1 MVDAFLVRIVGH
13 RLTEHSC
20 FKWLMEKMTNLFKKA
35 KARRQIAIGIRDIKT
50 QVLDVATR
58 RDRYRV
64 DSVGANLPAPTST
77 VDPRLLSLYKDKK
90 EIVGIQEPVDNIIK
104 RLSDRDGKVSRC
116 QLKILSIFGPG
127 GLGKTTLA
135 KAVYDRL
142 QQQFVLRCFVSVGR
156 NPDVKKVLKDIL
168 LQLDKEKYV
177 NNSYIATLDERQL
190 IDEVRGLL
198 ESMRYLVVID
208 DIWDVASWEI
218 TRCAL
223 VDSNHGSKIITTT
236 RIFEVATKASDI
248 HKLEPLSHDNS
259 KELFYRRLLGGN
271 EKCPDDKL
279 PEVSEKLLHKCGGV
293 PLAIITIASLL
304 ATKPR
309 HDWPKVYNSIGFG
322 SGENEDVRNTRKI
335 LMFSYYDLPSYLK
348 TCLLHLCTFPED
360 HLIKK
365 RNLIWKWVAEG
376 FVGEESGIGLF
387 EIGERYFNELINR
400 SMIQPVQKPKL
411 GIINGCRVH
420 DMVLDMICSISKEEN
435 FVSMQDSHEQHTTS
449 QSKARRLAIQK
460 RYVQQHD
467 PLNSIHMP
475 QIRSFNAISCHF
487 SSMMP
492 PLSNFKGLRVL
503 AMENCTFMGQGSW
516 HLENLG
522 RLLQLRFLGL
532 RGTPIRE
539 LPEEIGNLMFLQ
551 ILDLKYTGITKLPQS
566 VDLLRQLKC
575 LYTVFGVSDCIG
587 NLTSLQE
594 LQYCYIIDKPSPN
607 FLKELGKMTQ
617 LRVLKIQVA
626 LSYMMTDELKFLNR
640 MLKRSNLQNIVFVE
654 PDWEGFIP
662 PRKLI
667 ELTLAIGSYRLPA
680 WINSSLIPNLR
691 RLDLGV
697 KTLESQHLQILGMF
711 LELIT
716 LRLWS
721 SNTFCFEVMGNGT
734 FPKLMYFCPR
744 TNVILR
750 FLQGAMPSL
759 QSIRL
764 EVRVTDN
771 FDFSSLRNLTCLEEV
786 TVEMN
791 CLGALKSEV
800 EEAKAALRHTIH
812 NHPNSPTLHLE
823 TIFGTGFWHGKTRG
837 NTTHR

>member
-1 MVDAFLVRIVGH
+1 MNVATGALGSLLPMLGELLKEEFNLQTGVKKDIESIQRELGSMDVALRKVAEVPRDQLDEQVRHWADEVRELSYDADDMVDAFLVRVVGH

-20 FKWLMEKMTNLFKKA
+20 FKRLMEKMASLFKKA
-35 KARRQIAIGIRDIKT
+35 KARRQIATAIRDIKA
-50 QVLDVATR
+50 QVLDVAAR
-58 RDRYRV
+58 RDKYRV

-77 VDPRLLSLYKDKK
+77 VDPRLLSLYKGKK

-104 RLSDRDGKVSRC
+104 RLTDDGDEEVSRN

-142 QQQFVLRCFVSVGR
+142 QRQFVLGCFVSVGR

-168 LQLDKEKYV
+168 LQLDKEKYT
-177 NNSYIATLDERQL
+177 NNYNLVTFDERQL

-208 DIWDVASWEI
+208 DIWDIASWEI
-218 TRCAL
+218 IRRAL

-271 EKCPDDKL
+271 EKCPADKL
-279 PEVSEKLLHKCGGV
+279 PEVSEKLLQKCGGV

-304 ATKPR
+304 ASKPR

-365 RNLIWKWVAEG
+365 RNLLWKWVAEG
-376 FVGEESGIGLF
+376 FVREESGIGLF

-400 SMIQPVQKPKL
+400 SMIQPVQNPEL
-411 GIINGCRVH
+411 GIIKGCRVH
-420 DMVLDMICSISKEEN
+420 DMVLDMICSMSKEEN
-435 FVSMQDSHEQHTTS
+435 FVNMLDSHEQHTIS
-449 QSKARRLAIQK
+449 QRKAR
-460 RYVQQHD
+460 
-467 PLNSIHMP
+467 
-475 QIRSFNAISCHF
+475 
-487 SSMMP
+487 
-492 PLSNFKGLRVL
+492 
-503 AMENCTFMGQGSW
+503 
-516 HLENLG
+516 
-522 RLLQLRFLGL
+522 
-532 RGTPIRE
+532 
-539 LPEEIGNLMFLQ
+539 
-551 ILDLKYTGITKLPQS
+551 S
-566 VDLLRQLKC
+566 VGLLRQLKC
-575 LYTVFGVSDCIG
+575 LRVYALVFGVWDWIG

-594 LQYCYIIDKPSPN
+594 LRCYIGNASPN
-607 FLKELGKMTQ
+607 FLKELAGKITQ
-617 LRVLKIQVA
+617 LRVLKIHVA
-626 LSYMMTDELKFLNR
+626 PFYMMTDELKVLSRKFKR
-640 MLKRSNLQNIVFVE
+640 LKLQSIVFDEE

-667 ELTLAIGSYRLPA
+667 ELTLVVGFCRLPT

-691 RLDLGV
+691 HLCV
-697 KTLESQHLQILGMF
+697 KTLDSQHLEILGLF
-711 LELIT
+711 PELLT

-721 SNTFCFEVMGNGT
+721 SDTICFEVMGNGT
-734 FPKLMYFCPR
+734 FPKLMYF

-759 QSIRL
+759 QSIQL

-800 EEAKAALRHTIH
+800 EEAKAALRHTIY

-823 TIFGTGFWHGKTRG
+823 TTFDTGFWHGKR
-837 NTTHR
+837 

>member
-1 MVDAFLVRIVGH
+1 MVDAFLVRVVGH

-20 FKWLMEKMTNLFKKA
+20 FKRLMEKMASLFKKA
-35 KARRQIAIGIRDIKT
+35 KARRQIATAIRDIKA
-50 QVLDVATR
+50 QVLDVAAR

-104 RLSDRDGKVSRC
+104 RLTDDGDEEVSRN
-116 QLKILSIFGPG
+116 QLKILSTFGPG
-127 GLGKTTLA
+127 GLGKTSTLA

-142 QQQFVLRCFVSVGR
+142 QRQFVLRCFVSVGR

-168 LQLDKEKYV
+168 LQLDKEQYT
-177 NNSYIATLDERQL
+177 NNYNLVTFDERQL

-198 ESMRYLVVID
+198 ESMR
-208 DIWDVASWEI
+208 
-218 TRCAL
+218 
-223 VDSNHGSKIITTT
+223 
-236 RIFEVATKASDI
+236 
-248 HKLEPLSHDNS
+248 
-259 KELFYRRLLGGN
+259 RLLGGN
-271 EKCPDDKL
+271 EKCPADKL

-293 PLAIITIASLL
+293 PLAIITTASLL
-304 ATKPR
+304 ASKPR

-365 RNLIWKWVAEG
+365 RNLLWKWVAEG
-376 FVGEESGIGLF
+376 FVREESGIGLF

-400 SMIQPVQKPKL
+400 SMIQPVQNPEL
-411 GIINGCRVH
+411 GIIKGCRVH
-420 DMVLDMICSISKEEN
+420 DMVLDMICSMSKEEN
-435 FVSMQDSHEQHTTS
+435 FVNMLDSHEQHTIS
-449 QSKARRLAIQK
+449 QSKAR
-460 RYVQQHD
+460 
-467 PLNSIHMP
+467 
-475 QIRSFNAISCHF
+475 
-487 SSMMP
+487 
-492 PLSNFKGLRVL
+492 
-503 AMENCTFMGQGSW
+503 
-516 HLENLG
+516 

-551 ILDLKYTGITKLPQS
+551 ILDLKHTGITELPQS
-566 VDLLRQLKC
+566 VGLLKQLKC
-575 LYTVFGVSDCIG
+575 LYTLFGVSDWIG

-594 LQYCYIIDKPSPN
+594 LRCYIDNTSPN
-607 FLKELGKMTQ
+607 FLKELGKITQ
-617 LRVLKIQVA
+617 LRVLEIHVA
-626 LSYMMTDELKFLNR
+626 LFYYMMTDELKVLFR
-640 MLKRSNLQNIVFVE
+640 KFKRLKLQNIVFDE

-667 ELTLAIGSYRLPA
+667 ELTLVVGFCRLPT

-691 RLDLGV
+691 HLDLCV
-697 KTLESQHLQILGMF
+697 KTLDSQHLEILGLF
-711 LELIT
+711 PELLT

-721 SNTFCFEVMGNGT
+721 SDTICFEVMGNGT

-764 EVRVTDN
+764 EARVTDN

-800 EEAKAALRHTIH
+800 EEAKAALRHTID

-823 TIFGTGFWHGKTRG
+823 TTFDTGFWHGKREESEQARKPG
-837 NTTHR
+837 NLEE